1 VIERSRVQ
9 VLETTCWLKNR
20 VMLHTIHQKGLVHRI
35 VQIYEKVDI
44 DIDSIQFKKL
54 KKIFQHEKK

>member
-1 VIERSRVQ
+1 
-9 VLETTCWLKNR
+9 
-20 VMLHTIHQKGLVHRI
+20 MLHTIHQKGLVHRI